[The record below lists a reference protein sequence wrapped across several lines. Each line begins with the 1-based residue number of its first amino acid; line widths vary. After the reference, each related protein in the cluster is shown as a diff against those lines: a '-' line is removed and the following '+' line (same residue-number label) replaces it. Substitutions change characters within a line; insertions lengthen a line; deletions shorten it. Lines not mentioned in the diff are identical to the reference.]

1 MIFLTNS
8 KVTVSRLEGAVSNIE
23 SLRNEATFCHLL
35 RNYWF
40 CIEGFTE
47 AQHRVL

>member
-1 MIFLTNS
+1 MSSTF
-8 KVTVSRLEGAVSNIE
+8 EDAVSNIE

-40 CIEGFTE
+40 CMEGFTE
-47 AQHRVL
+47 AQHRLL